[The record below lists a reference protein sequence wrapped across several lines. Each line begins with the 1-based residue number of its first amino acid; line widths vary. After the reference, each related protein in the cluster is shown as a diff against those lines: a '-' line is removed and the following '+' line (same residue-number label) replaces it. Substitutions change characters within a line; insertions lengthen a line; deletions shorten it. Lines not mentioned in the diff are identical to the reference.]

1 MNNETKR
8 TKISVQDMVQLSVL
22 IAILLLL
29 ELTGLGMIK
38 TAGLEIT
45 IMLVPV
51 IVGAIVMGPA
61 AGALLGGVFG
71 LISFWECFGKS
82 SFGVVLMGINPFLT
96 FLVCVPTRIL
106 AGWIC
111 GLVFK
116 GLSKLDKSNLWSFGA
131 AGLCG
136 ALSNTALFMSTLCLG
151 FYRTDFIQGFVEGA
165 RILSRYCN
173 RIYLALDSDSAGQK
187 AILRDVEILLPM
199 SFDIK
204 VVRIPGGKDPDEL
217 FAHGGAAALQQA
229 LDDSVSWLKVLC
241 DSLPQRHDMGSAAGR
256 GHAAVEVAG
265 YLNRITNQVELEL
278 YVRDAAM
285 LLGVSED
292 ALYAEL
298 RQVSRKARRNEEFSR
313 GGPAAEPAYT
323 PNTGEFIPPRPRSE
337 NRPLPGIQQED
348 PCSPAL
354 LTLLELAVNSETA
367 ARQIAELVPPEELPD
382 SNPIARAVNLT
393 VNLALNGE
401 FEQVPAELSELL
413 IEHPVPEISRILVSE
428 FVCKDIPTA
437 VEESAAEL
445 RRQFKKEE
453 QRLLMLQMKNAS
465 TPEERLALLT
475 RLQSMS

>member
-111 GLVFK
+111 GLVLK

-151 FYRTDFIQGFVEGA
+151 FYRTDFIQGFVE
-165 RILSRYCN
+165 
-173 RIYLALDSDSAGQK
+173 AL
-187 AILRDVEILLPM
+187 
-199 SFDIK
+199 
-204 VVRIPGGKDPDEL
+204 
-217 FAHGGAAALQQA
+217 
-229 LDDSVSWLKVLC
+229 
-241 DSLPQRHDMGSAAGR
+241 GSANPFLFIIAFVGIN
-256 GHAAVEVAG
+256 GLVEAIVCFFTGAVIA
-265 YLNRITNQVELEL
+265 
-278 YVRDAAM
+278 
-285 LLGVSED
+285 
-292 ALYAEL
+292 
-298 RQVSRKARRNEEFSR
+298 KAVVFSR
-313 GGPAAEPAYT
+313 GK
-323 PNTGEFIPPRPRSE
+323 
-337 NRPLPGIQQED
+337 L
-348 PCSPAL
+348 
-354 LTLLELAVNSETA
+354 A
-367 ARQIAELVPPEELPD
+367 AR
-382 SNPIARAVNLT
+382 
-393 VNLALNGE
+393 
-401 FEQVPAELSELL
+401 
-413 IEHPVPEISRILVSE
+413 
-428 FVCKDIPTA
+428 KTA
-437 VEESAAEL
+437 V
-445 RRQFKKEE
+445 QNGK
-453 QRLLMLQMKNAS
+453 
-465 TPEERLALLT
+465 
-475 RLQSMS
+475 